1 VFRLTGYDVGP
12 QHYADRTLTMLLEHW
27 RAVTALAEALIERRR
42 LEGAEVEE
50 IIHSIGSASS

>member
-1 VFRLTGYDVGP
+1 MTGYDVGP